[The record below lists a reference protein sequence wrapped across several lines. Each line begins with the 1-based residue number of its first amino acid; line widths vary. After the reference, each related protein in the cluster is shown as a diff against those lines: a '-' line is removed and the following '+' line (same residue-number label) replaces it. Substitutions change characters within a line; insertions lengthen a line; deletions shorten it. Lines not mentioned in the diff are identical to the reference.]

1 MTAKE
6 FDKLM
11 EELEDAEDQHLYDE
25 AKKNDT
31 GERIPFEEIVERIE
45 SKRKK
50 INKWRT
56 QLILANKPI
65 KI

>member
-1 MTAKE
+1 MPAKE

-11 EELEDAEDQHLYDE
+11 EELEDAEDQHLYNE

-31 GERIPFEEIVERIE
+31 GERIPFEEIVKRIE

-50 INKWRT
+50 NKWCT